1 MSATPGPYAAV
12 VPKNAADAIPRTDPA
27 RDLGEKDM
35 IAAWLDFHRATL
47 LRKCAGLTDEQ
58 LRTRSCEPSTL
69 TLLGLVRHLTD
80 VEHGWFADFD
90 GRENPP
96 RYYTDDD
103 PEGDFEN
110 LDSADVATVLATYD
124 AECELSRATLA
135 AHELDSTVP
144 ARTGDAYS
152 LRWVAMHMLEEYA
165 RHSGHAD
172 LLRERIDGTT
182 GE

>member
-1 MSATPGPYAAV
+1 
-12 VPKNAADAIPRTDPA
+12 
-27 RDLGEKDM
+27 M
-35 IAAWLDFHRATL
+35 IAGWLDYHRATL

-58 LRTRSCEPSTL
+58 LKSRSCEPSTL

-96 RYYTDDD
+96 RYYSADD

-110 LDSADVATVLATYD
+110 LDSADVRSVFATFEAECALSRTTLATHDLD
-124 AECELSRATLA
+124 A
-135 AHELDSTVP
+135 TVP
-144 ARTGDAYS
+144 ARTGEPYS
-152 LRWVAMHMLEEYA
+152 LRWVATHMLEEYA
-165 RHSGHAD
+165 RHNGHAD
-172 LLRERIDGTT
+172 LLRERIDGAA